1 MQLYQEKIGPMQ
13 LALLETDKFKSTR
26 IVFKF
31 RAPLDEKTV
40 TKRALLAMLFET
52 NNQKYPNQTNF
63 RKELAYLYG
72 ANFYTTVE
80 KKGNE
85 HIISAV
91 FDMVDAGL
99 VPDGETLLEA
109 AFDFIEQVFFNPL
122 TKDHIFD
129 EDTVERE
136 KINLKSRLEGIY
148 DDKVRYANRRLQEE
162 MFADDVFRVPA
173 SGLVEEIGKIDATN
187 LFAYYQEWLKTDA
200 IDVYVCGRLSRN
212 TLIPY
217 LERFAFPNRLNHAAQ
232 FITNA
237 ARTDVQYVY
246 DVQPINQ
253 GKLAIGYQTG
263 TLFGDSD
270 FVALQLGNG
279 LLGGY
284 ANSKI
289 FMNVREKESL
299 AYYASS
305 RVDSF
310 KGYLLISA
318 GIDEVNY
325 EKALAIILKQVEA
338 MKAGDFTEEE
348 LAQTKEM
355 YINQLLET
363 TDQAQGM
370 IEISY
375 NNQLRTSDLD
385 TENWIRRIE
394 QTTRDEVLAAIQ
406 KIELDTVYFL
416 SKGGIKHA

>member
-1 MQLYQEKIGPMQ
+1 MQLYQEKIGPVQ

-52 NNQKYPNQTNF
+52 SNQTYPNQTDF
-63 RKELAYLYG
+63 RKKLAYLYG

-91 FDMVDAGL
+91 FDMVDADL
-99 VPDGETLLEA
+99 VPDGENLLAEA
-109 AFDFIEQVFFNPL
+109 FAFIEQVFFNPL
-122 TKDHIFD
+122 VKNQAFD
-129 EDTVERE
+129 EETVERE
-136 KINLKSRLEGIY
+136 KTNLQSRLEGIY
-148 DDKVRYANRRLQEE
+148 DDKARYANRRLQEE
-162 MFADDVFRVPA
+162 MFAEDVFRVPA
-173 SGLVEEIGKIDATN
+173 SGLVEEIRQIDATN
-187 LFAYYQEWLKTDA
+187 LFTYYQEWLKTDA
-200 IDVYVCGRLSRN
+200 IDVYVCGRISRN

-217 LERFAFPNRLNHAAQ
+217 LEKLVFPNRKNQMAQ
-232 FITNA
+232 FTTNT
-237 ARTDVQYVY
+237 ARKEAQYVY

-253 GKLAIGYQTG
+253 GKLAIGYQTN
-263 TLFGDSD
+263 TLFGDAD

-289 FMNVREKESL
+289 FVNVREKESL
-299 AYYASS
+299 AYSASS

-318 GIDEVNY
+318 GIDEANY
-325 EKALAIILKQVEA
+325 EKALAIILEQVAA

-375 NNQLRTSDLD
+375 NNQLRASDLD
-385 TENWIRRIE
+385 PENWIRKIE
-394 QTTRDEVLAAIQ
+394 QTTKEEVLAAIR

-416 SKGGIKHA
+416 SRGVTEHA